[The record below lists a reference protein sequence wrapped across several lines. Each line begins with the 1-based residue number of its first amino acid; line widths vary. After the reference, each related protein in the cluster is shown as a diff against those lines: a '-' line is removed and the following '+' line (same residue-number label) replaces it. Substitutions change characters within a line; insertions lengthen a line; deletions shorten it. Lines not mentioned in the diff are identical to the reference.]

1 MTHGGTK
8 SMTRRGF
15 ACAAALS
22 AVGACAALAGCGGP
36 GGGKGQD
43 DPEQGVEFDLDAAY
57 LPLGS
62 VVLIDRYED
71 AGIKLVVT
79 ARRPTASMVRAPGA
93 DAASPT
99 DGRVYDYAGAYWP
112 AGYVTDLSEHAYLG
126 ETYVFDS
133 DQIAKVLHVGYSDE
147 LESRANEAL
156 MAAKESGQASASC
169 LGELMAD
176 ALGDGVKAAKGDVDA
191 G

>member
-1 MTHGGTK
+1 
-8 SMTRRGF
+8 MTRRGF

-43 DPEQGVEFDLDAAY
+43 DPEQGVDFDLEAAY

-126 ETYVFDS
+126 ESYVFDS

>member
-1 MTHGGTK
+1 M
-8 SMTRRGF
+8 
-15 ACAAALS
+15 
-22 AVGACAALAGCGGP
+22 
-36 GGGKGQD
+36 
-43 DPEQGVEFDLDAAY
+43 
-57 LPLGS
+57 
-62 VVLIDRYED
+62 
-71 AGIKLVVT
+71 VT
-79 ARRPTASMVRAPGA
+79 ARRPTASMVRTPGA

-126 ETYVFDS
+126 ESYVFDS

-156 MAAKESGQASASC
+156 MAARESGQASASC

>member
-1 MTHGGTK
+1 M
-8 SMTRRGF
+8 
-15 ACAAALS
+15 
-22 AVGACAALAGCGGP
+22 
-36 GGGKGQD
+36 
-43 DPEQGVEFDLDAAY
+43 
-57 LPLGS
+57 
-62 VVLIDRYED
+62 
-71 AGIKLVVT
+71 
-79 ARRPTASMVRAPGA
+79 
-93 DAASPT
+93 
-99 DGRVYDYAGAYWP
+99 
-112 AGYVTDLSEHAYLG
+112 
-126 ETYVFDS
+126 FDS